1 MEDIKKWLISWP
13 VIVITFIVFW
23 PMGFVLIYIRSVMK
37 NGKLKTKG
45 ITLIIVAVCCYS
57 IALVGSAS
65 TVDDPTNDLMVG
77 IVMIIM
83 FLIGGIVSTVFAV
96 KSLKKYNQYKKY
108 VEKIGARVK
117 VPINEIAQQM
127 GETIETTMKNIYEII
142 KYKMLDAYINED
154 NEIVIKTN
162 VEYDSFN
169 VIEAKK
175 EIITVQCKNCGATNK
190 FIVGKE
196 NRCEFCDTVLKNYSK

>member
-1 MEDIKKWLISWP
+1 
-13 VIVITFIVFW
+13 
-23 PMGFVLIYIRSVMK
+23 
-37 NGKLKTKG
+37 
-45 ITLIIVAVCCYS
+45 
-57 IALVGSAS
+57 
-65 TVDDPTNDLMVG
+65 
-77 IVMIIM
+77 
-83 FLIGGIVSTVFAV
+83 
-96 KSLKKYNQYKKY
+96 
-108 VEKIGARVK
+108 
-117 VPINEIAQQM
+117 
-127 GETIETTMKNIYEII
+127 MKNIYEII